1 MSMLRVALV
10 LALVLPMGAMA
21 APRKG
26 SIEARLQ
33 RVEDQLEI
41 QAVLIEYGKYLD
53 GKDYAAY
60 AGLFAKDGVWTGGFG
75 RFTGPAAIQKMLED
89 NLGKPEPGYVNKSS
103 YHLMSSPLITVN
115 GDTATAESRYLF
127 FTASPD
133 NKPIPTLAGRYVDQ
147 FVREDGVWKI
157 KRRVTWGV
165 IPWRDG
171 NAPPAAAAPTPAP
184 RP

>member
-1 MSMLRVALV
+1 MSVLRLVCV
-10 LALVLPMGAMA
+10 LALLAPMGAFA
-21 APRKG
+21 APRPG

-33 RVEDQLEI
+33 RVEDQLQI
-41 QAVLIEYGKYLD
+41 QRVLIEYGKFLD
-53 GKDYAAY
+53 AKDYASY
-60 AGLFAKDGVWTGGFG
+60 AALFAKDGEWIGGFG
-75 RFTGPAAIQKMLED
+75 HFKGPAAIQKMLED
-89 NLGKPEPGYVNKSS
+89 KLGKAAPGYINKSS

-147 FVREDGVWKI
+147 FVREGGAWKI
-157 KRRVTWGV
+157 QRRVTWGV

-171 NAPPAAAAPTPAP
+171 DDPNPAPPPG
-184 RP
+184 R

>member
-1 MSMLRVALV
+1 MLKLRLA
-10 LALVLPMGAMA
+10 LALVLMTPAMALA
-21 APRKG
+21 APRPA
-26 SIEARLQ
+26 SLEARLQ
-33 RVEDQLEI
+33 RVEDQLAI
-41 QAVLIEYGKYLD
+41 QRVLIEYGKFLD

-60 AGLFAKDGVWTGGFG
+60 AGLFARDGVWTGGFG
-75 RFTGPAAIQKMLED
+75 KFTGPAAIQKMLED
-89 NLGKPEPGYVNKSS
+89 NLGKPTPGYVNKSS
-103 YHLMSSPLITVN
+103 YHLMSSPLITVT

-147 FVREDGVWKI
+147 FVREGGQWKI

-171 NAPPAAAAPTPAP
+171 DAPPGPAP
-184 RP
+184 VAKPQ